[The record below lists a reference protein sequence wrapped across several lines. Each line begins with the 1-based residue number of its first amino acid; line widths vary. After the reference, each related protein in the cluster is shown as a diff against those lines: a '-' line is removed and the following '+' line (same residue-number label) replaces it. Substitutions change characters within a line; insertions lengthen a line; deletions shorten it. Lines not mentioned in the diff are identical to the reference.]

1 MAQRMACIVL
11 EEMCRELG
19 RPALTAL
26 AATVHVGMAQSFTV
40 DIEKYVDD
48 MLNLGSRYINIEAT
62 LGRGICLVLGCEL
75 PESHWYKLLPKSGE
89 LFDSVMGRLRSVG
102 MEQLSARY
110 VSLRNAIVE
119 SRMNLLRGAAHQA
132 SVIRLTPQA
141 QQSDCMLMSPGL
153 LYREARRE
161 MLGSQSGEYN

>member
-1 MAQRMACIVL
+1 ML
-11 EEMCRELG
+11 
-19 RPALTAL
+19 
-26 AATVHVGMAQSFTV
+26 FTS
-40 DIEKYVDD
+40 
-48 MLNLGSRYINIEAT
+48 NHRS
-62 LGRGICLVLGCEL
+62 
-75 PESHWYKLLPKSGE
+75 WYKLLPKSGE
-89 LFDSVMGRLRSVG
+89 LFDSVMGHLRLVG

-119 SRMNLLRGAAHQA
+119 SRMSLLRGAAHQA